1 MKILSNGI
9 KNIRLCLTIYAF
21 CINIIMKKIKI
32 GVILMTAIIEYF
44 KANPLFFWIIA
55 ACVVV
60 VLILIIVAIA
70 KAAHKAK
77 RKSSAVAEEESV
89 QPALPSENAAA
100 AKPAPVVQEMTEEK
114 QPAPNEDSA
123 EEPCPIAAESTQQTE
138 EKAVAAPVKADA
150 EKTPQTNDPVKT
162 EEAPAEKTK
171 TSSVNTDQTRVAS
184 RPAAEKLLEKASEDE
199 DEDKKQVYT
208 GKWVILK
215 NEDTGSY
222 YFELR
227 ASNGEKL
234 LTSIDYTSL
243 SGAKNGIKT
252 HKNNILRNNIVISQ
266 NKKKQY
272 FFRLLNGSKQLLCTG
287 ETYPTKARCESAV
300 DSVKRFAESAVV
312 TVQKENEES
321 ED

>member
-1 MKILSNGI
+1 M
-9 KNIRLCLTIYAF
+9 TIYAF

-77 RKSSAVAEEESV
+77 RKSSSAAIEENA
-89 QPALPSENAAA
+89 QPVLSNENAAT
-100 AKPAPVVQEMTEEK
+100 AKPAPVVQDKPEEK
-114 QPAPNEDSA
+114 QPLSDEGPA
-123 EEPCPIAAESTQQTE
+123 EEPRPIAAENTQQTE
-138 EKAVAAPVKADA
+138 EKADAQPSKADTDKARQANEPVKAEENSA
-150 EKTPQTNDPVKT
+150 EKAKV
-162 EEAPAEKTK
+162 A
-171 TSSVNTDQTRVAS
+171 SVNTDQTRVAS
-184 RPAAEKLLEKASEDE
+184 RPAAEKLLENTSEDE
-199 DEDKKQVYT
+199 DDDKKQVYT